1 MLEEIELHVYEKF
14 IKKIVVEIDGVEKIS
29 REDLDKLELTPHE
42 KNFIMYII
50 NKRKIKI
57 IDKKI
62 TQADRSP
69 FVRDNNYGDI
79 KGNDL
84 QGLDEQ
90 VMSKIEYSPA
100 NDKVFEDYKE
110 LDEYLEKRFIPAYVL
125 LKKRKNSEGELER
138 FPSIRL
144 HHIMALKLSEA
155 ELEHVMNYLKEKN
168 IRVGGKG
175 ATLDGEFENYDYVTT
190 YKESALPLSV
200 SSSVTLQKISLYKQN
215 KDLKLMEEIITDN
228 MRLVPYVAHRYA
240 IATSIN
246 QHELESYGYEGLILA
261 LEKYDISIGCAFS
274 TYAVACIRGHILNG
288 IQEII
293 LGKKD
298 NFYYNYV
305 NAKIAV
311 EKENG
316 ITLKEA
322 PELIEDVIDLLI
334 ATGKIKDNFDDKE
347 NARRKITSLAIG
359 GPSLDDEEMVEEL
372 IGSGQLVDNHDYAEG
387 VLQSTSKEK
396 IQEILNTL
404 NEQEAKVIK
413 LRFGF
418 YDGQLYTQKQVAKIL
433 GVSPARISDIERKT
447 IRKLRHPFRT
457 KHLIDYYSDPET
469 EKYGDGRSTRIR

>member
-1 MLEEIELHVYEKF
+1 MLEEIELCVYEKF
-14 IKKIVVEIDGVEKIS
+14 IQKMVVEINGVEKIF

-50 NKRKIKI
+50 NKKKIKI

-62 TQADRSP
+62 TQEDRSP

-84 QGLDEQ
+84 QELDEP
-90 VMSKIEYSPA
+90 VMSKIEISPSKEIA
-100 NDKVFEDYKE
+100 YEDYRE
-110 LDEYLEKRFIPAYVL
+110 LDEYLEKRFIPTYVL
-125 LKKRKNSEGELER
+125 LKKRKNSKGENEY

-144 HHIMALKLSEA
+144 HHITALKLSEI
-155 ELEHVMNYLKEKN
+155 EFKHVMDYLKEKN
-168 IRVGGKG
+168 IRVGGRG

-215 KDLKLMEEIITDN
+215 NDSKLREEIITDN
-228 MRLVPYVAHRYA
+228 MRLVPYVAYRYA

-274 TYAVACIRGHILNG
+274 TYAVACIRGYVLGG
-288 IQEII
+288 IQEI
-293 LGKKD
+293 LQGKKD
-298 NFYYNYV
+298 NFYYDYV

-316 ITLKEA
+316 VTLAEE
-322 PELIEDVIDLLI
+322 PELVEDVIDLLI
-334 ATGKIKDNFDDKE
+334 ATGKIKGNSDSQE

-359 GPSLDDEEMVEEL
+359 NISFDDEESTKEL
-372 IGSGQLVDNHDYAEG
+372 TETDLLTETYDYDTTI
-387 VLQSTSKEK
+387 LRKSSKEMIYK
-396 IQEILNTL
+396 MLNTL
-404 NEQEAKVIK
+404 TEKEAEVIK

-418 YDGQLYTQKQVAKIL
+418 YDGKTRTYEEIGKMY
-433 GVSPARISDIERKT
+433 GVTKERIRQIEIKA
-447 IRKLRHPFRT
+447 IHKLRHPARA
-457 KHLIDYYSDPET
+457 KHLQDYYYIESENIEEGISP
-469 EKYGDGRSTRIR
+469 KIK